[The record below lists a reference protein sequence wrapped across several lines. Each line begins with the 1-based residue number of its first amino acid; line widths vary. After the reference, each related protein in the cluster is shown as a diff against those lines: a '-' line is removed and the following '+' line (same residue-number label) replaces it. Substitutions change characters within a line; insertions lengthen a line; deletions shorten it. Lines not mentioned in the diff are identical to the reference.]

1 MITLPTICLVIASA
15 AKDDLL
21 ITRSKS
27 QQVLRF
33 AQDDD
38 DKACG
43 EHELVPQPPSL
54 RARVAGI
61 AFLLMVFTGLISA
74 QSTLRGPTDPAT
86 KIPPAHTE
94 KKSSGNK
101 ATEPV
106 PVFRDIAAQAGLT
119 ASHISS
125 REKYYVIESM
135 SGGIGLFD
143 CDNDG
148 KLDIV
153 MVNGSTVD
161 RYKQGGDPLVT
172 LWHQDADLK
181 FTDITEKAGLTRKG
195 WGMGVAV
202 ADFDNDGNLDL
213 FVTGYGGSALYRN
226 KGNCTFEDVTD
237 KAGVR
242 GGGFSTGAAWAD
254 YDRDGNVDL
263 FVSRYVHVDINNLP
277 AFGSTKFC
285 QFKGAPV
292 QCGPWGMEGETDLLY
307 HNRGDGTFEEVS
319 KKAGVDD
326 PEKYYGLGVT
336 WGDYDN
342 DGWPDLFVADDA
354 TPNHL
359 YHNNRDGTFTD
370 EAMVG
375 GIALNSEGQALGSMG
390 VTWGDYDHS
399 GRLSMFIT
407 EFADQPN
414 TLYKNQGARQFEDV
428 AMSSHLGQAS
438 LPLVGWGTAFF
449 DMDND
454 GWLDLFV
461 ANGHVYPQMDAVKGS
476 AAYAEPMLLHRN
488 LRNGTF
494 EEVSKAAGIADM
506 PLKSRRGA
514 AFGDIANNGNIDIV
528 VLNVG
533 EPPSLLLNTNKN
545 SNHRVLFHLVG
556 TKSNR
561 AAIGA
566 RVTIKTSG
574 VTQFD
579 EVRGGGSYLSQ
590 NDLRLHFGLGPAT
603 RIDSVEVRWPS
614 GKTESFKDVAG
625 DKIYTIVEGRGIQES
640 LPFSE
645 LPAQP

>member
-1 MITLPTICLVIASA
+1 MRVGQIIILWIA
-15 AKDDLL
+15 
-21 ITRSKS
+21 
-27 QQVLRF
+27 
-33 AQDDD
+33 
-38 DKACG
+38 
-43 EHELVPQPPSL
+43 
-54 RARVAGI
+54 
-61 AFLLMVFTGLISA
+61 FTGLLSA
-74 QSTLRGPTDPAT
+74 QSAPQGQTGPAA
-86 KIPPAHTE
+86 KLPPAPSE
-94 KKSSGNK
+94 KKSPARK
-101 ATEPV
+101 LTAPV
-106 PVFRDIAAQAGLT
+106 PIFDDIAAQAGLT
-119 ASHISS
+119 VSHISS

-135 SGGIGLFD
+135 SGGVGLFD

-161 RYKQGGDPLVT
+161 RYKQSGGDPLVT
-172 LWHQDADLK
+172 LWHQDAGLK

-213 FVTGYGGSALYRN
+213 FVTGYGGNALYRN

-263 FVSRYVHVDINNLP
+263 FVSRYVHVDMNDLP

-326 PEKYYGLGVT
+326 PEKYYGLGAT

-359 YHNNRDGTFTD
+359 YHNNHNGTFSD

-414 TLYKNQGARQFEDV
+414 TLYRNQGFQNLGYQNHGPRGFEDV
-428 AMSSHLGQAS
+428 AMPSHLGQPS
-438 LPLVGWGTAFF
+438 LPLVGWGTTFF

-461 ANGHVYPQMDAVKGS
+461 ANGHVYPQMDTVKGS

-494 EEVSKAAGIADM
+494 EEVSKAAGLADI

-533 EPPSLLLNTNKN
+533 EPPSLLFNTNKIA
-545 SNHRVLFHLVG
+545 NHRVIFRLVG

-566 RVTIKTSG
+566 RVTIHAG
-574 VTQFD
+574 GMTQFD

-590 NDLRLHFGLGPAT
+590 NDLRLHFGLGSAT

-614 GKTESFKDVAG
+614 GKVETLKDVPA
-625 DKIYTIVEGRGIQES
+625 DKIYTIVEEHGIQDS
-640 LPFSE
+640 APFSD
-645 LPAQP
+645 LPAHLP

>member
-1 MITLPTICLVIASA
+1 MQAARTIPIILILAGLLLAQTEPQGPMGPA
-15 AKDDLL
+15 AK
-21 ITRSKS
+21 IP
-27 QQVLRF
+27 
-33 AQDDD
+33 A
-38 DKACG
+38 A
-43 EHELVPQPPSL
+43 PP
-54 RARVAGI
+54 
-61 AFLLMVFTGLISA
+61 
-74 QSTLRGPTDPAT
+74 
-86 KIPPAHTE
+86 E
-94 KKSSGNK
+94 KKSAAPKLS
-101 ATEPV
+101 APV

-125 REKYYVIESM
+125 PQKYYVIESM
-135 SGGIGLFD
+135 SGGVGLFD

-148 KLDIV
+148 RLDIV

-161 RYKQGGDPLVT
+161 RYRQNGGDLLVT

-181 FTDITEKAGLTRKG
+181 FTDITVKAGLTRKG

-213 FVTGYGGSALYRN
+213 FVTGYNGNALYRN

-254 YDRDGNVDL
+254 YDRDGYVDL
-263 FVSRYVHVDINNLP
+263 FVSRYVHVDMDNLP
-277 AFGSTKFC
+277 TFGSTRFC

-292 QCGPWGMEGETDLLY
+292 QCGPWGMEGDTDLLY

-326 PEKYYGLGVT
+326 PDKYYGLSAT

-359 YHNNRDGTFTD
+359 YRNNHNGTFTD
-370 EAMVG
+370 EAMVA
-375 GIALNSEGQALGSMG
+375 GIALNGQGQALGSMG
-390 VTWGDYDHS
+390 VAWGDYDHS
-399 GRLSMFIT
+399 GRLSMFVT

-414 TLYKNQGARQFEDV
+414 TLYRNLGARGFEDV
-428 AMSSHLGQAS
+428 AMQSHLGQPS
-438 LPLVGWGTAFF
+438 LPYLGWGTKFF

-461 ANGHVYPQMDAVKGS
+461 ACGHVYPQMDNVKGS
-476 AAYAEPMLLHRN
+476 AAYAQPLLLHRN

-494 EEVSKAAGIADM
+494 EEVSKAAGLADI
-506 PLKSRRGA
+506 PPKARRGA
-514 AFGDIANNGNIDIV
+514 AFGDIANNGNVDIV
-528 VLNVG
+528 VLNIG
-533 EPPSLLLNTNKN
+533 EPPMLLLNTNN
-545 SNHRVLFHLVG
+545 NANHRVLFKLEG

-566 RVTIKTSG
+566 RVTVHAG
-574 VTQFD
+574 GMTQFD

-590 NDLRLHFGLGPAT
+590 NDLRLHFGLGGAT
-603 RIDSVEVRWPS
+603 KMELVEVRWPS
-614 GKTESFKDVAG
+614 GKTENYKEVAA
-625 DKIYTIVEGRGIQES
+625 DKIYTVTEGQGIKESAS
-640 LPFSE
+640 LPPPGSLSF
-645 LPAQP
+645 